1 MADVEP
7 VRDAE
12 SVLELIS
19 SGRLLNAIQ
28 ARLST
33 APPDPLGPV
42 LVDLHSTGRIQL
54 IDLISGDAY
63 GALDGHRRYVVQSLF
78 AGVLPA
84 MVDGTPAMLEFV
96 TALERGPDQPVDYG
110 GVRTALRKWLEQ
122 DLARPAEIVQLAEAG
137 DATAARFVNLALQ
150 SMANFVEA
158 RRLAA
163 STDTQLQA
171 EALIALAWMRDGDA
185 QSRAAT
191 VDVLVALT
199 PAADDTVRARILF
212 ALLGLFEKADVE
224 MGEQAL
230 VALDALLN
238 EAGAQTR
245 RQAGQGL
252 WRRGTVFDGE
262 LVDRLLESQLAVE
275 VNDAEGLHALDLGL
289 YGLAEAGRGGLVIDF
304 LTRLLG
310 RDDAEIP
317 LSAFDMA
324 VPQLVSK
331 PDDRDQALVRWLL
344 ADGNQL
350 ALGFAEVQ
358 PHGREVPFRRA
369 PELSNGT
376 LPPGVRYALCIR
388 AIGHLYFRP
397 VLVASVLT
405 AVLDGADK
413 ALAAS
418 VEELL
423 FDPLLINYGG
433 DLQTWLEAIPKTDP
447 AYAGVRRALK
457 RKKAYLAGLQKV
469 DAVKELRPPERHRQA
484 EFDKHADEMR
494 RSFAAAQ
501 SRMPLLSVIPKSVIL
516 YGRRT
521 TSVIRDHDGSRRL
534 SDNRLATHSSVVEVP
549 RSSILDPFGLEE
561 MLLIFRTWR
570 IAA

>member
-1 MADVEP
+1 MAQAEP

-12 SVLELIS
+12 TVLELIG
-19 SGRLLNAIQ
+19 SGGFLDAIE

-33 APPDPLGPV
+33 APPDPLV
-42 LVDLHSTGRIQL
+42 ALLLDLHDTGRIRL

-63 GALDGHRRYVVQSLF
+63 DTLNGHRRYVVQSFF
-78 AGVLPA
+78 AGVLPE
-84 MVDGTPAMLEFV
+84 MVVETPAMLEFV
-96 TALERGPDQPVDYG
+96 TTLERGPDQQVDYG
-110 GVRTALRKWLEQ
+110 GVRTALRKWL
-122 DLARPAEIVQLAEAG
+122 DHDPARPAEIVRLADAG
-137 DATAARFVNLALQ
+137 DAAAAGFVNLALQ
-150 SMANFVEA
+150 SLTNFGEA
-158 RRLAA
+158 RRLAG
-163 STDTQLQA
+163 STDPQLQA
-171 EALIALAWMRDGDA
+171 EALFALAWMRDGDA

-191 VDVLVALT
+191 VAVLAAL

-212 ALLGLFEKADVE
+212 ALLGLFERADVE
-224 MGEQAL
+224 MDEQAL

-252 WRRGTVFDGE
+252 WRRGTVFDGA
-262 LVDRLLESQLAVE
+262 LVERLLESQLAVE
-275 VNDAEGLHALDLGL
+275 ANDAEGLHALDLGL
-289 YGLAEAGRGGLVIDF
+289 YGLAEAGRGGLVIEF

-310 RDDAEIP
+310 RDDAEIA

-324 VPQLVSK
+324 VQQLVSK

-344 ADGNQL
+344 ADGTQL
-350 ALGFAEVQ
+350 ASGFAEVQ
-358 PHGREVPFRRA
+358 PYGGEVPFRGTPVLSSRTLA
-369 PELSNGT
+369 PA
-376 LPPGVRYALCIR
+376 VRYALCIR

-433 DLQTWLEAIPKTDP
+433 DLQTWLEAIPKANS

-457 RKKAYLAGLQKV
+457 RKKAYLAGLEKV

-484 EFDKHADEMR
+484 EFDKHADDMR

-521 TSVIRDHDGSRRL
+521 TSVIRDNEGSRRL
-534 SDNRLATHSSVVEVP
+534 SDNRLATHSTVVEVP
-549 RSSILDPFGLEE
+549 RSSILDPFGLDE
-561 MLLIFRTWR
+561 MLLIFRAWR
-570 IAA
+570 IPA